1 MSRRNHLRVSIAI
14 LMTLLLLVSCRAF
27 RRPEQGPASG
37 APAIPKAIAK
47 GARQEPTLKVYIK
60 DTKQVK
66 TMPFE
71 EYITGVVAAEM
82 DPKWPLEALAAQAIL
97 ARTFTLEK
105 IAREGGVPNRNAHAS
120 TDTEEFQAYDASRI
134 NSNVREAVRV
144 TRGKV
149 AAYNGN
155 YILAWFHANSGGKT
169 ATAAEGLSFEKVPT
183 PYIVSV
189 DDPISLEAAPAKDR
203 AWTATFSKAEVTQAL
218 QKMGQKPG
226 KFTDIKIVEK
236 GNSGRALKLGIGNAT
251 VTAPEFRLAMG
262 STKLKS
268 TLIDSI
274 TVSGNNITFK
284 GKGYGHGVGMSQ
296 WGAKGRSEQGA
307 KAEDIIKTYFR
318 GINIYKIWD

>member
-1 MSRRNHLRVSIAI
+1 MIRRNHLRACIAI

-27 RRPEQGPASG
+27 RRPERGPASG

-47 GARQEPTLKVYIK
+47 GARQEPALKVYIK
-60 DTKQVK
+60 ETKQVK

-71 EYITGVVAAEM
+71 EYIAGVVAAEM

-105 IAREGGVPNRNAHAS
+105 IAREGGVPSKNAHAS
-120 TDTEEFQAYDASRI
+120 TDIEEFQAYDASRI
-134 NSNVREAVRV
+134 NNNVREAVRV

-155 YILAWFHANSGGKT
+155 YIRAWFHANSGGKT
-169 ATAAEGLSFEKVPT
+169 ATASEGLAFDKEPT
-183 PYIVSV
+183 PYVVSV

-203 AWTATFSKAEVTQAL
+203 AWTATFSKAEITQAL
-218 QKMGQKPG
+218 QKIGQKAG
-226 KFTDIKIVEK
+226 SFSGVKIAEK
-236 GNSGRALKLGIGNAT
+236 GQSGRALKLSIGNAT
-251 VTAPEFRLAMG
+251 VSAPEFRLAIG

-274 TVSGNNITFK
+274 TVSGDKVTFK

-307 KAEDIIKTYFR
+307 KADDIIKAYFR
-318 GINIYKIWD
+318 GINVFKIWD